1 MSARLLC
8 SWNPPSKNTRVGCH
22 LLVLSLGDLPD
33 PGIEPMSPVLQA
45 DSLLSEPPGKP
56 LLMFMHVYTLWYVC
70 VYSVN
75 ARVSKLHLASM
86 EVYTICG
93 NRPIFITLSV
103 SYMSLS

>member
-8 SWNPPSKNTRVGCH
+8 SWNPPGKNTRVGCH
-22 LLVLSLGDLPD
+22 LLFPSLGDLPD

-93 NRPIFITLSV
+93 NRPIFIT
-103 SYMSLS
+103 